1 MNPNNETPNSTIN
14 SREELLQRIAV
25 ALSARQAMLAP
36 EHTQALRLFNGFY
49 EGCPGL
55 VVDLFGSTLVV
66 ANHARPPEL
75 LEDSVPDVLAFYREV
90 LPWLTGGLLKRRHA
104 TDPALRRGVIAFG
117 DSLSSAITEDGVR
130 YALDLTLNQDS
141 SFYLDTRNLRK
152 YLIQNMAGKSVLN
165 CFAHTG
171 ALGIASLAGGA
182 RKIVQTDLNK
192 AALTIAQR
200 SSQLNSFPSRMETLP
215 MDFFKAVG
223 YFKQHKVLFDCV
235 ILDPPL
241 YSNTPQGTV
250 DLLHNWLR
258 LINKVRPLVGHEG
271 KLIVINNALY
281 LPGNA
286 VMQTLEALESTG
298 FVQRERLIPVPEDIT
313 GYPQTVQEHPPVDP
327 SPFNHPTKIAVLR
340 ITRKDGAPAT
350 V

>member
-1 MNPNNETPNSTIN
+1 
-14 SREELLQRIAV
+14 
-25 ALSARQAMLAP
+25 
-36 EHTQALRLFNGFY
+36 
-49 EGCPGL
+49 
-55 VVDLFGSTLVV
+55 
-66 ANHARPPEL
+66 
-75 LEDSVPDVLAFYREV
+75 
-90 LPWLTGGLLKRRHA
+90 
-104 TDPALRRGVIAFG
+104 
-117 DSLSSAITEDGVR
+117 
-130 YALDLTLNQDS
+130 
-141 SFYLDTRNLRK
+141 
-152 YLIQNMAGKSVLN
+152 VLN
-165 CFAHTG
+165 CFAYTG
-171 ALGIASLAGGA
+171 ALGIAALAGGA
-182 RKIVQTDLNK
+182 RNVVQTDLNK
-192 AALTIAQR
+192 AALTLAQQ
-200 SSQLNSFPSRMETLP
+200 SIQLNSFSGCMETLP

-258 LINKVRPLVGHEG
+258 LINKVRPLVAHEG

-281 LPGNA
+281 LPGST

-313 GYPQTVQEHPPVDP
+313 GFPQTVHDHPPVDP